1 MSTIVWEY
9 KYDDDQTIL
18 LIYEKYKYDDDI
30 DVSSIVWEYKYDDD
44 IDISI
49 SSSYLYFQTIL
60 FISVSI

>member
-30 DVSSIVWEYKYDDD
+30 DVSSIVWEYMTNM
-44 IDISI
+44 IMMM
-49 SSSYLYFQTIL
+49 IL
-60 FISVSI
+60 I